1 MDNYMLS
8 RNMDAAGAAAT
19 ASGHPASDDED

>member
-8 RNMDAAGAAAT
+8 RNMDAASAAAAAGPT
-19 ASGHPASDDED
+19 ASDDEY